1 LSRPG
6 RWVILI
12 HVNTHLKEAHMKTG
26 KTVSI
31 GFALMAFFAATCLAD
46 PLPGESLVFTQK
58 PMLQTTLFSPTPYF
72 GHDEASTAV
81 QLPVG
86 APFDVYAGPFMADD
100 FALKLG
106 QGITHLKFWGGYLS
120 NPSGE
125 SVQKFF
131 ISFESDVP
139 QGPNEPF
146 SHPGAAL
153 VSQIVTAG
161 ALAPAS
167 GTFVEKLIRPRGGPT
182 QETALYEYNAELATP
197 FEAAPNTVYW
207 LKVVALTEPLVSGGA
222 KFQWGWHNRDYTI
235 NDPLAP
241 TPPAVTPGENGF
253 FSPIPEIP
261 PIWHFQDDAVGG
273 DLRLIDIGS
282 PVTGR
287 FTVEQ
292 SNMSPKNY
300 LADWD
305 GPSYI
310 AQYSKDLAFE
320 LYGVPE
326 PSIAIL
332 IAYSTAAFCLRRP
345 NHPSAV

>member
-1 LSRPG
+1 
-6 RWVILI
+6 
-12 HVNTHLKEAHMKTG
+12 MKTG
-26 KTVSI
+26 KAVSI
-31 GFALMAFFAATCLAD
+31 GFALIALFAGTSVAD
-46 PLPGESLVFTQK
+46 PLPGESLLFTQQ
-58 PMLQTTLFSPTPYF
+58 PMVHTNIFGPVFF

-100 FALKLG
+100 FAFKSG
-106 QGITHLKFWGGYLS
+106 QAITHLKFWGGYLS
-120 NPSGE
+120 NLSGE
-125 SVQKFF
+125 NVQRFF

-139 QGPNEPF
+139 QSSNQPF

-153 VSQIVTAG
+153 ASQIVTAG

-167 GTFVEKLIRPRGGPT
+167 GTFQEKLIRPKGGPPQQT
-182 QETALYEYNAELATP
+182 PLFEYNAELATP
-197 FEAAPNTVYW
+197 FVAAPNTVYW
-207 LKVVALTEPLVSGGA
+207 LKIVALTEPIAPGPA

-235 NDPLAP
+235 QDLLAP
-241 TPPAVTPGENGF
+241 TPPQVTPGENGF

-261 PIWHFQDDAVGG
+261 PIWHFQDDAVSG

-292 SNMSPKNY
+292 SNMQLRSY

-305 GPSYI
+305 GPPYI

-326 PSIAIL
+326 PSMGLIGLGATAIL
-332 IAYSTAAFCLRRP
+332 LIRRRCAL
-345 NHPSAV
+345 SL